1 MLNDLQVN
9 RARTAG
15 AAPERPLMRISRVSN
30 LTDPLVSSTVV
41 RILKKNH
48 MRVPAISQSVE
59 AVSTAHVLMS
69 DTNFNSLLL
78 AAHTGYSRY
87 QGLHLRFV
95 LQMAIHGNKRDGD
108 EHVEPACRKCEQ

>member
-1 MLNDLQVN
+1 
-9 RARTAG
+9 
-15 AAPERPLMRISRVSN
+15 MRISRVSN

-59 AVSTAHVLMS
+59 AVSTAHVLVS
-69 DTNFNSLLL
+69 DTKLNSLLL

-87 QGLHLRFV
+87 QSLHLRFV

-108 EHVEPACRKCEQ
+108 EHVEPACRKREQ